1 MELNLIEINSSD
13 LPSVTVN
20 PELNKY
26 DNIPMFQNKV
36 DKANEIMRRVGG
48 LPDLYEKTEE
58 EEAYLLKVN
67 GTVEKL
73 KRSDRAVK
81 NAVQY
86 NAPPKFIE
94 QKESNKAQLVAELIT
109 LLAEMD
115 VQLELKQTVLV

>member
-1 MELNLIEINSSD
+1 MELTMKEVNQISTPI
-13 LPSVTVN
+13 VWIN

-26 DNIPMFQNKV
+26 NNMPLFQEQV
-36 DKANEIMRRVGG
+36 DAANEILKRVGV
-48 LPDLYEKTEE
+48 PDLYEKTEE

-73 KRSDRAVK
+73 KRSDRALK

-86 NAPPKFIE
+86 NAPTKFIE

-115 VQLELKQTVLV
+115 VQLELKQAVLV

>member
-1 MELNLIEINSSD
+1 MELIMKEANQLSTPVIRI
-13 LPSVTVN
+13 N

-26 DNIPMFQNKV
+26 NSMPLFQEQVDNAI
-36 DKANEIMRRVGG
+36 EILRRTGI
-48 LPDLYEKTEE
+48 PDLHEKTEE

-94 QKESNKAQLVAELIT
+94 QKESNKAQLIAELIT

-115 VQLELKQTVLV
+115 VQLELKQAVLV

>member
-1 MELNLIEINSSD
+1 MKEANQLSTPVIRI
-13 LPSVTVN
+13 N

-26 DNIPMFQNKV
+26 NSMPLFQEQVDNAI
-36 DKANEIMRRVGG
+36 EILRRTGI
-48 LPDLYEKTEE
+48 PDLYEKTEE

-67 GTVEKL
+67 VAIEQL

-94 QKESNKAQLVAELIT
+94 QKESNKAQLIAELIM

-115 VQLELKQTVLV
+115 VQLELKRAVLV